1 MSRVYTVAI
10 IVALFSVSASILW
23 GADGTSYERA
33 RDAYARR
40 DYGLARIY
48 FEDLLTDSENRQH
61 FPDALYYLANIH
73 LQKDDLIDFISA
85 ASRFLESYSYDLRA
99 AEVFMVLL
107 KKLVE
112 NRANRVAMLYIR
124 EYEFLLN
131 ETAIMETLGRGLI
144 EDGDFGMA
152 DYALSFCSPSDTVKI
167 MRASIIEDYHA
178 RNEIYKTM
186 EGINRDLYVMENY
199 LLMGDTVESFMT
211 FRNLNGAK
219 LHGQDLYRY
228 AKIAVLFDI
237 ESAGQHIERLRKTRG
252 MEQKANLLDI
262 LAGRRTLGDFF
273 PRERDEIELFLGAYG
288 IDTVSRNVP
297 DGVMLDS
304 ILFDA
309 ADTLAQIKELRRSHR
324 GNYLLDSICCQ
335 ELIKRGDYA
344 EAAKII
350 STYVGHRNV
359 RPYVLKTIGYAQY
372 AGGDF
377 GSAAK
382 NIILSNSRATYPLY
396 VLAECL
402 RATGRSVPDLYS
414 RVMTQTSDSILYGK
428 ALRGYMA
435 DRYRAGAHSDICSVA
450 PASFQGDTAMIR
462 IYARSLAHCGKL
474 SEADSIIHVYFM
486 DTDYELL
493 DLYGEYLLS
502 RKYYQ
507 NAMVYY
513 DSVVGAAEGNVPD
526 GIYYNWALSS
536 FYVNEVD
543 SALYRFK
550 YYSDRFKEGR
560 YFHHAIFKIATL
572 NFLREDYDTAA
583 YYYGLAGE
591 DEDLRFDAYQNQLIS
606 FKKAGDWPMVITTG
620 LKILGAFK
628 EEEEG
633 DVRFEIG
640 YASLRIGKLNE
651 AIENLKTATRLKP
664 DPSYY
669 YWLGEAY
676 LRKGDFTRAFH
687 SYQRIADLYGNDEM
701 WAPTARY
708 KTGNML
714 ELLDEMDAAR
724 RVYRNLVKERGVNDP
739 IGAEAEAR
747 LKSID
752 R

>member
-1 MSRVYTVAI
+1 MFRVCTVAI
-10 IVALFSVSASILW
+10 IVALFSVSVSIVW

-33 RDAYARR
+33 RDAFARR

-48 FEDLLTDSENRQH
+48 FEDLLTDSENRQY

-73 LQKDDLIDFISA
+73 LRRDDLVDFISA
-85 ASRFLESYSYDLRA
+85 ASRFLESYSYDPRGP
-99 AEVFMVLL
+99 EIFMVLL

-112 NRANRVAMLYIR
+112 NRANRLAILYIR
-124 EYEFLLN
+124 KYEFLLN
-131 ETAIMETLGRGLI
+131 ETAIMEALGRGLI

-178 RNEIYKTM
+178 RNEIYRSM
-186 EGINRDLYVMENY
+186 EGINRDLYLMENY
-199 LLMGDTVESFMT
+199 FLMGDTVESFMT
-211 FRNLNGAK
+211 FQNVNGAK

-228 AKIAVLFDI
+228 AKIAVLFDL
-237 ESAGQHIERLRKTRG
+237 ESAGKHIDRLRKTRG
-252 MEQKANLLDI
+252 MEQKANLLEI
-262 LAGRRTLGDFF
+262 LAGRRPLADFV
-273 PRERDEIELFLGAYG
+273 PHGRDEVDLFLEAYG

-304 ILFDA
+304 ILGDA
-309 ADTLAQIKELRRSHR
+309 ADTLAQIKELRRRQH
-324 GNYLLDSICCQ
+324 GNYLLDSIYCQ
-335 ELIKRGDYA
+335 ELIKRGDYTG
-344 EAAKII
+344 AAKII
-350 STYVGHRNV
+350 STYVGYRNV

-414 RVMTQTSDSILYGK
+414 RVMAQTSDSILYGK
-428 ALRGYMA
+428 AFRGYMS
-435 DRYRAGAHSDICSVA
+435 DRYRAGAYNDICSVA
-450 PASFQGDTAMIR
+450 PASLQGDTAMIR
-462 IYARSLAHCGKL
+462 IYARSLARCGEL
-474 SEADSIIHVYFM
+474 SGADSIIHEYFT
-486 DTDYELL
+486 DSDYELL
-493 DLYGEYLLS
+493 DLYGEYLFG
-502 RKYYQ
+502 RKQYHD
-507 NAMVYY
+507 ASAYY
-513 DSVVGAAEGNVPD
+513 DSVVGVAEGYAPD

-543 SALYRFK
+543 SALDRFK
-550 YYSDRFKEGR
+550 YYVDRFKQGR
-560 YFHHAIFKIATL
+560 YFHDAIFKIATL

-591 DEDLRFDAYQNQLIS
+591 DEEMRLDAYHNELIS
-606 FKKAGDWPMVITTG
+606 FKKGGDWPMVITTG

-628 EEEEG
+628 QEEG

-640 YASLRIGKLNE
+640 YASLRIGKLND

-676 LRKGDFTRAFH
+676 LGKGDFTRAFH
-687 SYQRIADLYGNDEM
+687 SYQRIADLYGSDEM

-708 KTGNML
+708 KIGNML
-714 ELLDEMDAAR
+714 ELLDEVDAAR
-724 RVYRNLVKERGVNDP
+724 RVYKNLVKERGANDP

-747 LKSID
+747 LKSIG